1 MSTMSKATVKQYSIS
16 LTSWFTEVIPF
27 RESGIEGL
35 AKKLLVRFGGY
46 NLRPADL
53 FQREGDRLFDYDL
66 SFSLFNRSSS
76 FRINPEGIHVAFH
89 NARDEKDA
97 GIIGD
102 CLLGVLECISERRIR
117 EHRLET
123 FLHASLS
130 SAEERNAFLANL
142 GSLDLKIVSG
152 GSVFYL
158 PSGEQYGESRFL
170 IERSMLLPDG
180 VFLNWG
186 VPFTQTLTQQV
197 LSKLSVDF
205 KNLAGEIGLDFGNT

>member
-1 MSTMSKATVKQYSIS
+1 MSKATVKQYSIS

-27 RESGIEGL
+27 REFGIEGL
-35 AKKLLVRFGGY
+35 AKKFLIRFGGY
-46 NLRPADL
+46 GLRPADL

-76 FRINPEGIHVAFH
+76 FRLNAEGIHVAFH

-102 CLLGVLECISERRIR
+102 CLLGASECISERRIR

-123 FLHASLS
+123 FVHASLS
-130 SAEERNAFLANL
+130 SAEERNTFLANL
-142 GSLDLKIVSG
+142 GSRELKVVPG
-152 GSVFYL
+152 GSIFYL
-158 PSGEQYGESRFL
+158 PAGEHYGESRFL
-170 IERSMLLPDG
+170 IERSTLLADG

-197 LSKLSVDF
+197 LSKLSGDF
-205 KNLAGEIGLDFGNT
+205 KYLAGEIDLVFGNT